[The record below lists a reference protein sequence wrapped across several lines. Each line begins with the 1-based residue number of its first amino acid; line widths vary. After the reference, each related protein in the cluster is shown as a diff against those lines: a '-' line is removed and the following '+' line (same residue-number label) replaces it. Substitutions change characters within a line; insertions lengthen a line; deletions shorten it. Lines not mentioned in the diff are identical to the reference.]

1 MAPTKQHL
9 NAHGNRNVGYKQ
21 AAFVAAYYSVL
32 TEGLTV
38 TKASA
43 ARVAS
48 SLAHDTLSQAALNHQ
63 IPRKTLE
70 YYVKGKATLES
81 YQKMGLPHPD
91 EVLSSFG
98 GSGESEPSF
107 PALTE
112 SLQSEGGEAS
122 CLPPTLTS
130 TE

>member
-43 ARVAS
+43 RVAS
-48 SLAHDTLSQAALNHQ
+48 SLVHDTLSQAAFNHQ

-98 GSGESEPSF
+98 GSRGESEPSF

-112 SLQSEGGEAS
+112 SALEGGEAS
-122 CLPPTLTS
+122 LPALT

>member
-43 ARVAS
+43 RVAS
-48 SLAHDTLSQAALNHQ
+48 SLAHDTLSQAAFNHQ

-112 SLQSEGGEAS
+112 SSQAS
-122 CLPPTLTS
+122 CLPPALTS

>member
-1 MAPTKQHL
+1 M
-9 NAHGNRNVGYKQ
+9 
-21 AAFVAAYYSVL
+21 AAYYSVL

-43 ARVAS
+43 RVAS
-48 SLAHDTLSQAALNHQ
+48 SLAHDTLSQAAFNHQ

-98 GSGESEPSF
+98 GSRGEPSF

-112 SLQSEGGEAS
+112 SEQEGGEAGS
-122 CLPPTLTS
+122 LPALT

>member
-43 ARVAS
+43 RVAS
-48 SLAHDTLSQAALNHQ
+48 SLVHDTLSQAAFNHQ

-81 YQKMGLPHPD
+81 YQKMGLPHPG
-91 EVLSSFG
+91 EVLSSF
-98 GSGESEPSF
+98 SRGESEPSF

-112 SLQSEGGEAS
+112 SALEGGEAS
-122 CLPPTLTS
+122 LPALT

>member
-1 MAPTKQHL
+1 M
-9 NAHGNRNVGYKQ
+9 
-21 AAFVAAYYSVL
+21 AAYYSVL

-43 ARVAS
+43 PPRVAS
-48 SLAHDTLSQAALNHQ
+48 TLAHDTLSQAAFNHQ

-98 GSGESEPSF
+98 DSRAGESEPSF

-112 SLQSEGGEAS
+112 SSQEGDEAS
-122 CLPPTLTS
+122 LPALTT

>member
-1 MAPTKQHL
+1 M
-9 NAHGNRNVGYKQ
+9 
-21 AAFVAAYYSVL
+21 AAYYSVL

-38 TKASA
+38 TKASLSPCSI
-43 ARVAS
+43 VTC
-48 SLAHDTLSQAALNHQ
+48 SLCTLPQAAFNHQ

-98 GSGESEPSF
+98 GGGESSPSF

-112 SLQSEGGEAS
+112 SSEEGGEPLAI
-122 CLPPTLTS
+122 TQ
-130 TE
+130 

>member
-1 MAPTKQHL
+1 M
-9 NAHGNRNVGYKQ
+9 
-21 AAFVAAYYSVL
+21 AAYYSVL

-43 ARVAS
+43 RVAS
-48 SLAHDTLSQAALNHQ
+48 SLAHDTLSQAAFNHQ

-98 GSGESEPSF
+98 DSRAGESEPSF

-112 SLQSEGGEAS
+112 SSQEGDEAN
-122 CLPPTLTS
+122 LPALTT